1 MAQKKRDG
9 IPPDGGVHIAQ
20 SDAPTVEKV
29 EVQRVTMV
37 MHDHGD
43 A

>member
-9 IPPDGGVHIAQ
+9 IPPDCGMHVAQ
-20 SDAPTVEKV
+20 PYTPTVEKV
-29 EVQRVTMV
+29 KVQRVTV
-37 MHDHGD
+37 IMHDHGD